1 MDQYGFGYDLECSLG
16 PGPLVWN
23 RRKVKAAKKKQLRAK
38 QASQGRNEGNM
49 LVKSVKSQRLS
60 FVGLF

>member
-23 RRKVKAAKKKQLRAK
+23 RRKVKAAKKKSEQSK
-38 QASQGRNEGNM
+38 QAKREMKGIC
-49 LVKSVKSQRLS
+49 L
-60 FVGLF
+60 